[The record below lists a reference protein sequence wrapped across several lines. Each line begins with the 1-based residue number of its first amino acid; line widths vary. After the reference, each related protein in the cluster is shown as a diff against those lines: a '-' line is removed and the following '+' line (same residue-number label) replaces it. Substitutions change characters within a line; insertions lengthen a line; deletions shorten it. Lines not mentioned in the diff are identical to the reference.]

1 MMKEPVE
8 QCGGK
13 NLVPQEVA
21 PIGKPRVGSQQDRAV
36 LVASGDQLK
45 EMMRLPRRKLGVSDE
60 AAAAPDPD
68 KKRCPAPRPGG

>member
-8 QCGGK
+8 QCGGE

-36 LVASGDQLK
+36 LIASGDQLK
-45 EMMRLPRRKLGVSDE
+45 EMMRLPR
-60 AAAAPDPD
+60 
-68 KKRCPAPRPGG
+68 